1 MKRVNKIR
9 TLDFGTVVVV
19 NRNRIVTS
27 CDVLVATI
35 ETSNGEWYDLYALAD
50 HYGVIVAVYSGQ
62 D

>member
-1 MKRVNKIR
+1 MKRANKIR

-27 CDVLVATI
+27 CDTLVTTI
-35 ETSNGEWYDLYALAD
+35 ETSDGEWYDLYALAD
-50 HYGVIVAVYSGQ
+50 YYGVIVAVYSGQ